1 MKDLKILEEK
11 ENPLLYRKELI
22 VEIDHTGEPTPKRE
36 DVRKRVAA
44 LKGVSEN
51 LVIVHSIKPLFGVG
65 KSVAFV
71 KIYESEEKLREI
83 EPRYMLRKHG
93 LLQEQQEQQAQ

>member
-1 MKDLKILEEK
+1 MKDVKILEER
-11 ENPLLYRKELI
+11 ENPLLHRKELL

-36 DVRKRVAA
+36 EVRKRIAA

-51 LVIVHSIKPLFGVG
+51 LVIVHTIKPLFGVG

-71 KIYESEEKLREI
+71 KIYESEDKLREV
-83 EPRYMLRKHG
+83 EPKYMLRKHG
-93 LLQEQQEQQAQ
+93 LLQEQQAQ